1 MRLGEDQIG
10 VSGTQRADATG
21 LRDIWAL
28 AARFGLANAR
38 PWRQSC
44 PEEPLIR
51 RMSAKT
57 SADFGFGFGRHKGRK
72 YLHEVPPLNRW

>member
-1 MRLGEDQIG
+1 MLRQREQAGGMSSSGTKGEVRLGEDQIG

-51 RMSAKT
+51 RMSAEE
-57 SADFGFGFGRHKGRK
+57 GR
-72 YLHEVPPLNRW
+72 